1 MTSINPNPQP
11 YPMTR
16 DEVIKEF
23 TDNIQD
29 FQTLAF
35 NIAGE
40 QDADDL
46 FQLCS
51 LMLLEFPEDRLI
63 SYYNPT
69 QGLKPFFIRMLCNQ
83 YKSTTSKFHKD
94 YRKQELEIRKKCEDI
109 ILNEPTSEEEPEL
122 EYFERIH
129 LACKKLYDQTENK
142 VVADLERMVWDLYV
156 ETGSLRKTVAS
167 IPEKYAEL
175 LDLKSVHTIVK
186 KFQNTIK
193 SYLTASI
200 ITMN

>member
-1 MTSINPNPQP
+1 
-11 YPMTR
+11 MTR
-16 DEVIKEF
+16 EQIIKEF
-23 TDNIQD
+23 TDKIEDYQS
-29 FQTLAF
+29 LAF

-83 YKSTTSKFHKD
+83 YNSKTSKFHKD
-94 YRKQELEIRKKCEDI
+94 YRRQELQLKQKRNDI
-109 ILNEPTSEEEPEL
+109 ILNEPQSEDEL
-122 EYFERIH
+122 EPGYFEKISQ
-129 LACKKLYDQTENK
+129 ACKSMYDQTDNK
-142 VVADLERMVWDLYV
+142 VVADLEKMIWDLYV
-156 ETGSLRKTVAS
+156 ETGSLRKTVAAL
-167 IPEKYAEL
+167 PKDFAKL

-193 SYLTASI
+193 TYL
-200 ITMN
+200 NDVL